1 MSSEQTDVSAPSPD
15 VAPVL
20 LITGA
25 SSGIGAAT
33 ARLARA
39 EGWRV
44 VLAAR
49 SAEKLEAL
57 AEELGGPEHA
67 LAVPCDVTDWD
78 EQQRMVQSA
87 LDAYEGLDAA
97 FANAGF
103 GGARGFL
110 KDTPE
115 HWKDMVLTNVYGAA
129 LTIRATIPAL
139 SSSKGHLL
147 LTSSVA
153 GRRVLPGSFYSVTKH
168 AVTAMGEAA
177 RQDLNGTGIRVTLIE
192 PGMVDTPFFENKP
205 TDALQG
211 EDIARAVMFAL
222 SQPPHVDVN
231 EILVRPTAQAG

>member
-1 MSSEQTDVSAPSPD
+1 MSSDPRDVTE
-15 VAPVL
+15 PVL

-33 ARLARA
+33 ARLARD

-49 SAEKLEAL
+49 STETLEAL
-57 AEELGGPEHA
+57 AEELGGPEFA
-67 LAVPCDVTDWD
+67 LPVRCDVTDWD
-78 EQQRMVQSA
+78 QQQRLVQSA
-87 LDAYEGLDAA
+87 LDAFEGIDAA
-97 FANAGF
+97 WANAGF

-115 HWKDMVLTNVYGAA
+115 HWREMILTNVYGAA

-139 SSSKGHLL
+139 TASQGHLL

-153 GRRVLPGSFYSVTKH
+153 GRRVLPGSIYSATKH

-177 RQDLNGTGIRVTLIE
+177 RLDLHGTGIRVTLIE
-192 PGMVDTPFFENKP
+192 PGVVDTPFFENKP
-205 TDALQG
+205 TDALAD

-222 SQPPHVDVN
+222 AQPPHVDIN
-231 EILVRPTAQAG
+231 EILVRPTAQQG